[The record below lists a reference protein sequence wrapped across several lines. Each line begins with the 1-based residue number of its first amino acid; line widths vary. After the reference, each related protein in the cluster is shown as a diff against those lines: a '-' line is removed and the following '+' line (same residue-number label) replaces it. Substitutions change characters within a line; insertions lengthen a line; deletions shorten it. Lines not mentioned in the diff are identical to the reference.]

1 MDYFIILALFAC
13 IFSFF
18 SVGLSLYACILAKS
32 LEKAT
37 HTVQFMPVDE
47 EFSNKKDMEEINIE
61 QKEDNEE
68 FYRMV

>member
-1 MDYFIILALFAC
+1 MNYLLVFQLFAC

-37 HTVQFMPVDE
+37 HSVQFMPVGE
-47 EFSNKKDMEEINIE
+47 EFSNPEELNSINEDQKKDN
-61 QKEDNEE
+61 DE
-68 FYRMV
+68 FFRMV

>member
-1 MDYFIILALFAC
+1 MNYFIILSLFSC
-13 IFSFF
+13 IFSLI
-18 SVGLSLYACILAKS
+18 SVGLSLYACILSKS

-37 HTVQFMPVDE
+37 HTVQFMPIDE
-47 EFSNKKDMEEINIE
+47 NFSNKEEMEEINTE

>member
-1 MDYFIILALFAC
+1 MNYFTILSLFAC

-47 EFSNKKDMEEINIE
+47 DFSNKKDMDEMNVE
-61 QKEDNEE
+61 QKEDNED

>member
-1 MDYFIILALFAC
+1 MNYFTILSLFAC

-47 EFSNKKDMEEINIE
+47 DFSNKKDMDEMI
-61 QKEDNEE
+61 KLTKKS
-68 FYRMV
+68 

>member
-1 MDYFIILALFAC
+1 MDYFIILALFSC

>member
-1 MDYFIILALFAC
+1 MNYLLIFEVFAC

-47 EFSNKKDMEEINIE
+47 EFSNKTDMDEMNVE
-61 QKEDNEE
+61 QKEDNED

>member
-1 MDYFIILALFAC
+1 MNYLLIFEIFAC

-61 QKEDNEE
+61 QKEDNED

>member
-1 MDYFIILALFAC
+1 MNYFVILSLFSC
-13 IFSFF
+13 IFSFI
-18 SVGLSLYACILAKS
+18 SVVLSLYACILAKS

-47 EFSNKKDMEEINIE
+47 SFENTKSMEELNTD
-61 QKEDNEE
+61 QQEDNED

>member
-1 MDYFIILALFAC
+1 MDYFIILALFSC

-61 QKEDNEE
+61 QKEDNED

>member
-61 QKEDNEE
+61 QKEDNED

>member
-1 MDYFIILALFAC
+1 MNYLLIFEVFAC

-47 EFSNKKDMEEINIE
+47 EFSNKTDMDEMNIE
-61 QKEDNEE
+61 QKEDNED